1 MKLTLRVVSVFVLG
15 LSGLDVSVSLAA
27 GMQDVKQAIAS
38 PMREPIRV
46 GGNVQ
51 QSKLV
56 SKVDPV
62 YPEEAKAN
70 RVAGAVI
77 LQTKIN
83 EVGEVFE
90 VTVLRGHPMLDDAAV
105 SAVKQWR
112 YSPTYLN
119 GEAVPVI
126 ATVSVIFNLGVSTGP
141 SLVMEMSGNLRDPS
155 SQLEGAA
162 LVDKLKESKGNI
174 VITPDPGVP
183 FLTIQEN
190 LRTLQK
196 QGVQNLELRG
206 AYLFREGRLFYTAP
220 SPLVQSPELA
230 LDNDRLTS
238 IAKASGHVEEIP
250 RAGDGR
256 RVLLYRLF
264 INEVSEIVSIEQL
277 RGPKLP
283 EVEAELARAR
293 VIMPGRRGIDTVPT
307 AVAVEVAVDK

>member
-1 MKLTLRVVSVFVLG
+1 MKLPVRLVFVLA
-15 LSGLDVSVSLAA
+15 LSGLALSVSLAA
-27 GMQDVKQAIAS
+27 GTQDIRQAIVK

-51 QSKLV
+51 QSKLI

-62 YPEEAKAN
+62 YPEEARNA
-70 RVAGAVI
+70 RVSGAVI
-77 LQTKIN
+77 LQATIN
-83 EVGEVFE
+83 ELGEVVE
-90 VTVLRGHPMLDDAAV
+90 IQILRGHPLLDYAAV
-105 SAVKQWR
+105 NAVKEWR

-162 LVDKLKESKGNI
+162 LIEKLKELKGDI
-174 VITPDPGVP
+174 AITPDPGVP
-183 FLTIQEN
+183 SLTIEAT
-190 LRTLQK
+190 LKALQK
-196 QGVQNLELRG
+196 EGVKNISLRG

-256 RVLLYRLF
+256 RMLLYRLF
-264 INEVSEIVSIEQL
+264 INEVSEIMSIEQL

-283 EVEAELARAR
+283 EVEAELARTR